1 MALFIGAFLAFIV
14 NGEKLTWVY
23 FVALGFL
30 LPGSIFVVYD
40 TMVKHHANGL

>member
-23 FVALGFL
+23 FVALRFL